1 MFQSEAE
8 KIIKRFMAESK
19 AEFTEEQIACLA
31 KAILK
36 ITSVVLE
43 EANSIMRSQPS
54 GNNPPKFFSS

>member
-1 MFQSEAE
+1 
-8 KIIKRFMAESK
+8 MAESK